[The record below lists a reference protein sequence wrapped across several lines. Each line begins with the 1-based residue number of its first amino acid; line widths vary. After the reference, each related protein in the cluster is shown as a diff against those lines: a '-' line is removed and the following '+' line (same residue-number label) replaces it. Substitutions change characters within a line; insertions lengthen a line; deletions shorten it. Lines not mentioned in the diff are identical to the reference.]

1 MRSKSTRSVK
11 AKTPSAAGFPP
22 QRSSVGVE
30 LLKLD
35 ESLPFS
41 YSEQHRREC
50 EARWV
55 LKLPLAKRREYL
67 ESLEK
72 PRGKAGR
79 EYLEAEIRKQWE
91 AKRLQQSA
99 AKQAQAEPSRL
110 PESTK
115 QVAPERR
122 PNPVR

>member
-11 AKTPSAAGFPP
+11 AKTPSAANYPP
-22 QRSSVGVE
+22 LSASVGIGLV
-30 LLKLD
+30 KPD

-55 LKLPLAKRREYL
+55 LKLPLTKRREYL

-79 EYLEAEIRKQWE
+79 EYLEAEIKKQWE
-91 AKRLQQSA
+91 L
-99 AKQAQAEPSRL
+99 
-110 PESTK
+110 
-115 QVAPERR
+115 RR
-122 PNPVR
+122 RR